1 MQIPITPAQRGGLL
15 MWHIGIDLHRAT
27 VVIAAVDDSGR
38 AAEPVRIDCQDT
50 GAILLAAGRLKPF
63 RAVIEATSAYRWL
76 YDLLAP
82 HGTVLVAHPL
92 RLRAMVQRRSKTDK
106 LDSQLLANLLR
117 IDQVPL
123 SYVPPAGYQR
133 LREVTR
139 FRARMTRGKAEA
151 KVGLR
156 ALLAR
161 HNRVAPYRVPF
172 GPRGLAWFIKQDFG
186 PVDNDVR
193 EELLARLGHY
203 RKQIAAVDA
212 RLESLRGEFPQ
223 VEALLDLRGIGLY
236 SALVVVAELGEVG
249 RFRSARQVGAYAG
262 LTARVRQSGDHCRHG
277 AITRDGSPILRWV
290 LTEAAMKV
298 IKGDVGLRNF
308 YTRVRK
314 RSNAKTARVAVARKL
329 AEICWKRL
337 RRWHREKEAAAA

>member
-1 MQIPITPAQRGGLL
+1 

-38 AAEPVRIDCQDT
+38 AVEPARIACRDT
-50 GAILLAAGRLKPF
+50 DAILGAVDRLRPF
-63 RAVIEATSAYRWL
+63 RAVIEATSNYRWL
-76 YDLLAP
+76 YDLLSP

-117 IDQVPL
+117 IDRVPL
-123 SYVPPAGYQR
+123 SYVPPRAYQH

-139 FRARMTRGKAEA
+139 FRVRLTRGKAEA

-172 GPRGLAWFIKQDFG
+172 GPRGLAWFAEQEFG
-186 PVDNDVR
+186 PIDNDVR
-193 EELLARLGHY
+193 DELMARLGHY
-203 RKQIAAVDA
+203 RKQLSGVDA
-212 RLESLRGEFPQ
+212 RLEALRAEFPQ

-236 SALVVVAELGEVG
+236 TALVVVAELGEVG

-277 AITRDGSPILRWV
+277 SITREGSPLLRWV

-298 IKGDVGLRNF
+298 IKQDAALRNF

-314 RSNAKTARVAVARKL
+314 RSNAETARVAVARKL
-329 AEICWKRL
+329 AEIRWKRL
-337 RRWHREKEAAAA
+337 RRWHRQKEGTAA

>member
-1 MQIPITPAQRGGLL
+1 
-15 MWHIGIDLHRAT
+15 MWHVGMDLHRAT

-38 AAEPVRIDCQDT
+38 VIEPARINCRDT
-50 GAILLAAGRLKPF
+50 QAILGAVSVLKPF
-63 RAVIEATSAYRWL
+63 RAVIEATSNYRWL
-76 YDLLAP
+76 FDLLAP

-92 RLRAMVQRRSKTDK
+92 RLRAMVQRRAKTDK

-123 SYVPPAGYQR
+123 SYVPPEAYLR
-133 LREVTR
+133 LRELTR
-139 FRARMTRGKAEA
+139 FRARLTRGKVGA

-161 HNRVAPYRVPF
+161 HNRTAPYRVPF
-172 GPRGLAWFIKQDFG
+172 GPRGLAWFARQQFG
-186 PVDNDVR
+186 PIDDDVR
-193 EELLARLGHY
+193 DELLARLRHFRG
-203 RKQIAAVDA
+203 RIAAVDA
-212 RLESLRGEFPQ
+212 RLEGLRPEFPQ

-262 LTARVRQSGDHCRHG
+262 LTARVRQSGDRCRHG
-277 AITRDGSPILRWV
+277 AISREGSPLLRWV
-290 LTEAAMKV
+290 LTEAATKV
-298 IKGDVGLRNF
+298 VKGDAGLRNF

-314 RSNAKTARVAVARKL
+314 RSGAKVARVAVARKL

-337 RRWHREKEAAAA
+337 RRWHRAKEAAMA

>member
-1 MQIPITPAQRGGLL
+1 
-15 MWHIGIDLHRAT
+15 MWYIGIDLHRAT

-38 AAEPVRIDCQDT
+38 AIEPARIACLDT
-50 GAILLAAGRLKPF
+50 DAILRAVRRLKPF
-63 RAVIEATSAYRWL
+63 RAVIEATSNYRWL
-76 YDLLAP
+76 YDLLSP

-123 SYVPPAGYQR
+123 SYVPPEAYQHSARSPVSGTR
-133 LREVTR
+133 L
-139 FRARMTRGKAEA
+139 TRGKVEA

-172 GPRGLAWFIKQDFG
+172 GPRGLAWFAEQEFG
-186 PVDNDVR
+186 PVDDGVR
-193 EELLARLGHY
+193 DELLARLGHF
-203 RKQIAAVDA
+203 REQIAAVDA
-212 RLESLRGEFPQ
+212 RLEGLRADFPQ
-223 VEALLDLRGIGLY
+223 VEALLDLRGVGLY
-236 SALVVVAELGEVG
+236 TALVVVAELGEVG

-262 LTARVRQSGDHCRHG
+262 LTARVRQSGDHRRHG
-277 AITRDGSPILRWV
+277 AITREGSPLLRWV

-298 IKGDVGLRNF
+298 IKEDVALRNF
-308 YTRVRK
+308 YTRIRK
-314 RSNAKTARVAVARKL
+314 RSSAKTARVAVARKL

-337 RRWHREKEAAAA
+337 RRWHREKEVAAA